1 MRKESI
7 LRIKSYAFALK
18 VVKLYQQL
26 LSEKKEF
33 ILSKQLL
40 KSGTA
45 PGALIREAEYA
56 QSSPDFISKYSI
68 ALKEVNEADYWLT
81 LLRDSG
87 YISAETAEELISENN
102 ELLRMLISSIN
113 TLKEKIRLEKIK

>member
-1 MRKESI
+1 MRKESF

-26 LSEKKEF
+26 LSEKKEY

-45 PGALIREAEYA
+45 PGALIRESEYA

-68 ALKEVNEADYWLT
+68 ALKEVNEADYWIT

-87 YISAETAEELISENN
+87 YISSETAEELIAENN

-113 TLKEKIRLEKIK
+113 TLKEKIRQEKIK